1 MIHVLI
7 ADDHAIV
14 RRGLVEIIDEALD
27 LTVSGQAADG
37 GTLID
42 LVRENPCDVVVLDLN
57 MPGLSGLDLIKQ
69 LKSEHPKLPIL
80 VLSAHP
86 EDQYAVRVL
95 RAGASGYLTKESAL
109 SDLVKAIR
117 RVADGGRYVTPSLAE
132 TLLTH
137 LDTEPGQVL
146 HESLSDREYQVL
158 CRIASGKQ
166 VSEIADELT
175 LSVKTISTYRS
186 RMLQKMGMK
195 SNAELTRYAIKN
207 GLVD

>member
-1 MIHVLI
+1 MIRVHI

-14 RRGLVEIIDEALD
+14 RRGLVDIINEAID
-27 LTVSGQAADG
+27 LSVSGEAADG
-37 GTLID
+37 NALIE
-42 LVRENPCDVVVLDLN
+42 LLRETSCDVVVLDLS
-57 MPGLSGLDLIKQ
+57 MPGVSGLDLIKH
-69 LKSEHPKLPIL
+69 LKGTYPKLPLL

-109 SDLVKAIR
+109 SELVKAIR
-117 RVADGGRYVTPSLAE
+117 RVASGGRYVTPALAE
-132 TLLTH
+132 TLLAH
-137 LDTEPGQVL
+137 LDSEPGQAL
-146 HESLSDREYQVL
+146 HEGLSDREYQVL

-166 VSEIADELT
+166 VSEIAEELT

>member
-1 MIHVLI
+1 MIRVHI

-14 RRGLVEIIDEALD
+14 RRGLVDIINEAID
-27 LTVSGQAADG
+27 LSVSGEAADG
-37 GTLID
+37 NTLIA
-42 LVRENPCDVVVLDLN
+42 LLRETGCDVVVLDLS
-57 MPGLSGLDLIKQ
+57 MPGVSGLDLIKH
-69 LKSEHPKLPIL
+69 LKGEYPKLPLL

-109 SDLVKAIR
+109 SDLVRAIR
-117 RVADGGRYVTPSLAE
+117 RVASGGRYVTPALAE

-137 LDTEPGQVL
+137 LDSEPGQAL
-146 HESLSDREYQVL
+146 HEGLSDREYQVL